1 MTNLLLFGTV
11 LFGGFYDGTGFFVR
25 MGGNPAILRMSDR
38 TFAEY
43 WQHTDHFMA
52 ERMKIFGPMFLVT
65 LMITILVNT
74 MNFKS
79 WFFVSLFSAFIV
91 LLIDMTY
98 TFTVNHP
105 LNRMIQSWDLE
116 HLPDNVHEIKIKT
129 AHAFY
134 WRSAFMILTF
144 LLLLFAIFLKMTGS
158 AD

>member
-1 MTNLLLFGTV
+1 MTNLLLFCTV
-11 LFGGFYDGTGFFVR
+11 LFGGFYGGTGFFVR